1 MVWVLVVLG
10 VLGGEFYQPV
20 WNGIPYKI
28 EPGAII
34 YPDCKIGEG
43 SIIGAN
49 AVLRPHTKIGHHS
62 IFGTASVSEG
72 HCDIGNY
79 TTIHAQC
86 HITQGV
92 HISDNVFIAPF
103 FIASNTPDITKGKH
117 GTGGPSRIKI
127 KHTYIEDNVR
137 IGTSVRMIPG
147 LRIEHDALIMQDTLL
162 TRDVPPYAIVKGG
175 KDKVG
180 VIVGWTNK

>member
-1 MVWVLVVLG
+1 MTERLG
-10 VLGGEFYQPV
+10 NLAHIDLEVYKMLDPSV
-20 WNGIPYKI
+20 KI
-28 EPGAII
+28 EPGSII
-34 YPDCKIGEG
+34 YNYCSIGMK

-49 AVLRPHTKIGHHS
+49 AVLRPFTFIGHHS

-92 HISDNVFIAPF
+92 HIGNNVFIAPF
-103 FIASNTPDITKGKH
+103 FIASNTPEITEGKH
-117 GTGGPSRIKI
+117 GTGGPEKVKI

-137 IGTSVRMIPG
+137 IGINVRMIPG
-147 LRIEHDALIMQDTLL
+147 LRIRKGALIDQDCLITH
-162 TRDVPPYAIVKGG
+162 DVPAYAHIRGG
-175 KDKVG
+175 KDKIG
-180 VIVGWTNK
+180 RPI